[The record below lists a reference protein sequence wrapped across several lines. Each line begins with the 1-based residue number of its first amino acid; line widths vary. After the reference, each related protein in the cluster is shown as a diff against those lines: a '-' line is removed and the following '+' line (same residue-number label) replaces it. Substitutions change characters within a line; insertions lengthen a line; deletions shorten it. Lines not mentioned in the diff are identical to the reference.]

1 MVTQPLF
8 AQLGYINVDGT
19 IMFCTKQV
27 ALSTTVPTQLSYTM
41 PKNMAEY
48 REANDTNPIL
58 TVSVTNTLGASG
70 LAMYVP
76 FAARVIWDLLD
87 DTPNNIA

>member
-8 AQLGYINVDGT
+8 AQLAYINVDGT
-19 IMFCTKQV
+19 IMACTKQV

-58 TVSVTNTLGASG
+58 TVSLTNTLGASA

-76 FAARVIWDLLD
+76 FAARVVWDLLD
-87 DTPNNIA
+87 DIPNNVA